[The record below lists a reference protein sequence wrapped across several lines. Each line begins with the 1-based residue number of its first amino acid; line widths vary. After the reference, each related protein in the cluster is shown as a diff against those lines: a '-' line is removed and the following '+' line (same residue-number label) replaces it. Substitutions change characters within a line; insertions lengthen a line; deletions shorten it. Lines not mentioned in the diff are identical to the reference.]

1 MVDNTLY
8 PFVFKTIF
16 KEKLWGGQKIKSVL
30 GKDFGSLP
38 NCGETWELSAVEGN
52 VSIVANGKHENQ
64 SLNSLIQR
72 YKADLVGRKVW
83 DKYGEEF
90 PLLIKF
96 IDAAEDLSIQV
107 HPDDKMAARVH
118 GGNGKSEMWYILAA
132 EENATLNSGFNQP
145 VTKEQYLTHLN
156 ANTLN
161 QILNIE
167 KVTAGDVFYLPA
179 GRIHY
184 IGKGIL
190 LAEIQ
195 QTSDYTYRVYDFD
208 RKDSNG
214 NKRELHTE
222 LALEALDFTHYK
234 NYKSDYTSQVNN
246 FFNIQA
252 TPYFTTTGLQLT
264 QEYSVKYPDQDS
276 CKIIVVTDGKGYMQ
290 FNGDMLPLKKGMVVL
305 VPAIINELS
314 MTPKSNLS
322 LLHVTIN

>member
-16 KEKLWGGQKIKSVL
+16 KEKIWGGQKIKSVL

-38 NCGETWELSAVEGN
+38 NCGETWELSAIEGN
-52 VSIVANGKHENQ
+52 ISIVDNGAFEGQ
-64 SLNSLIQR
+64 SLTTLIQQF
-72 YKADLVGRKVW
+72 KSELVGDLVW
-83 DKYGEEF
+83 SKYGEEF

-145 VTKEQYLTHLN
+145 VTKEQYLEHLHT
-156 ANTLN
+156 NTLN
-161 QILNIE
+161 EILNIE
-167 KVTAGDVFYLPA
+167 KVEAGDVFYLPA

-208 RKDSNG
+208 RIDSSG
-214 NKRELHTE
+214 NKRELHTD
-222 LALEALDFTHYK
+222 LALEALDFTHHS
-234 NYKSDYTSQVNN
+234 NYKSKYTSQINN
-246 FFNIQA
+246 FFTIQH
-252 TPYFTTTGLQLT
+252 TPYFTTKGLIINQPFAVN
-264 QEYSVKYPDQDS
+264 YSNPDS
-276 CKIIVVTDGKGYMQ
+276 CRILIVSEGEGELYFNNQKID
-290 FNGDMLPLKKGMVVL
+290 LKQGMVVL
-305 VPAIINELS
+305 VPAILKEINLI
-314 MTPKSNLS
+314 PKSNLS

>member
-83 DKYGEEF
+83 EKYGEEF

-107 HPDDKMAARVH
+107 HPDDKMAARIH

-145 VTKEQYLTHLN
+145 ISKEQYLTHLN

-222 LALEALDFTHYK
+222 LALEALDFTYYK
-234 NYKSDYTSQVNN
+234 NYKSDYSPQVNS
-246 FFNIQA
+246 FFDIQS
-252 TPYFTTTGLQLT
+252 TPYFTTTGLQLNK
-264 QEYSVKYPDQDS
+264 EYSVKYPDQDS
-276 CKIIVVTDGKGYMQ
+276 CKIIVVTDGEGHMQ
-290 FNGDMLPLKKGMVVL
+290 FNGEMFPLKKGMVIL